1 MKPRSLSHRLE
12 LATDQLATVPR
23 RRTHQRVRVAC
34 GSVWLTVD
42 GEPDDHV
49 LSRGDEWVLR
59 AGKRALVQALDAPA
73 RVLLQS
79 PSPAHP
85 SAAAAWAAVL
95 DALRGAWQRTRAVAS
110 TAATLP

>member
-1 MKPRSLSHRLE
+1 MKSRTLSHRLE
-12 LATDQLATVPR
+12 LAADHFATVPR
-23 RRTHQRVRVAC
+23 RRTDQRVRVAC

-49 LSRGDEWVLR
+49 LSRGDEWVLP

-79 PSPAHP
+79 PARPNASLTG
-85 SAAAAWAAVL
+85 VRTLLL
-95 DALRGAWQRTRAVAS
+95 DTLRAAWQRTRPAAS
-110 TAATLP
+110 SWATLR

>member
-49 LSRGDEWVLR
+49 LSRGDEWVLPP
-59 AGKRALVQALDAPA
+59 GKRALVQALDAPA
-73 RVLLQS
+73 RVLL
-79 PSPAHP
+79 PSPGRPNGSLAG
-85 SAAAAWAAVL
+85 VR
-95 DALRGAWQRTRAVAS
+95 ALVFDTLHAAWQRTRPAAS
-110 TAATLP
+110 SWATLL